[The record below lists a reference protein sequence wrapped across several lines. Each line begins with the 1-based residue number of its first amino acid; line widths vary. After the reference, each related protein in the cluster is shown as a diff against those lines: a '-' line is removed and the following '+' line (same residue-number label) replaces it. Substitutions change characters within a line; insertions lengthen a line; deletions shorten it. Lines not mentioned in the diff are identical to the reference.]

1 MATVMGMMRMSAARR
16 RTKHVSIRC
25 CVTGRDLTLM
35 IGNITSSQPGCGLGA
50 GEVTCA
56 VDKCKEE
63 LSRLS
68 MMGMRRSRG
77 GLNLMD
83 KILAVW
89 EAFGIWQ
96 APESVV
102 NSLPCKSYKKQTAQC
117 SDNMEQ

>member
-1 MATVMGMMRMSAARR
+1 MHFLVCPRKSCEAFGELIEIDFVGGCS
-16 RTKHVSIRC
+16 
-25 CVTGRDLTLM
+25 
-35 IGNITSSQPGCGLGA
+35 CGLGA

-56 VDKCKEE
+56 VDKCKE
-63 LSRLS
+63 LS
-68 MMGMRRSRG
+68 MLGMRRSRG

-117 SDNMEQ
+117 SDDMEQ